1 VPDPDRNDTRTMSGR
16 LFLVP
21 LLAVYSVASA
31 ASAQS
36 VTQTRFSSTEMLF
49 EHVNKS
55 VCTIIAT
62 DEEGNPVN
70 RGSGFILRESRLLV
84 TNAHVLAGFE
94 QAKVKCA
101 GQYANIEKITKY
113 DREVDLV
120 LAETGELDV
129 EGLEIST
136 RSEIKPGTQ
145 VYVFGSPFGLEG
157 TISPGLASGQ
167 REIHG
172 QTYIQISAPISAGSS
187 GGPVTDDRGSVI
199 AVTVAALELAQN
211 INFALPASVLRK
223 LPNVEMQL
231 ADLQLRG
238 QQAQPSERAEA
249 PALPERPAASG
260 TAEFRGNPFGS
271 GCGEIAISEYER
283 KPVMATS
290 KGLIRFKKRYSGE
303 LELDVSLFG
312 VPATVFYRCDD
323 QFGMVEGYYKIS
335 GHRDTVVEISDVL
348 NTKYGMGSSNPIG
361 EEEATKLGCLWNFS
375 LPGSRGYRP
384 SKRTIWNIDDRLRID
399 MIMCGGASK
408 LTFVFYDDPL
418 LIKAVEQAE
427 EQASLLI
434 KVVEQAEEQASLDD
448 L

>member
-1 VPDPDRNDTRTMSGR
+1 MTGR
-16 LFLVP
+16 LILILLLVIYGI
-21 LLAVYSVASA
+21 AGEAR
-31 ASAQS
+31 AQS
-36 VTQTRFSSTEMLF
+36 ATQTPSSLTEQLF
-49 EHVNKS
+49 ERVNGS
-55 VCTIIAT
+55 VCTIIAI
-62 DEEGNPVN
+62 DEEDNLLR
-70 RGSGFILRESRLLV
+70 RGSGFILRDSRLLV

-94 QAKVKCA
+94 QAEVKCGEQSA
-101 GQYANIEKITKY
+101 KVEKITNY
-113 DREVDLV
+113 DWEVDLV

-348 NTKYGMGSSNPIG
+348 NTKYGMGSSNPIA

-375 LPGSRGYRP
+375 LTGSRSYRP
-384 SKRTIWNIDDRLRID
+384 SKRTTWNIDDQLRID
-399 MIMCGGASK
+399 MIMCGGTSK
-408 LTFVFYDDPL
+408 LTFLFYGDPL
-418 LIKAVEQAE
+418 LIKAVKRAE
-427 EQASLLI
+427 VLT
-434 KVVEQAEEQASLDD
+434 SLDD

>member
-1 VPDPDRNDTRTMSGR
+1 MPDPDRNDARTMSSR

-36 VTQTRFSSTEMLF
+36 VTQTPFSSTEKLF
-49 EHVNKS
+49 EYVNKS
-55 VCTIIAT
+55 VCTIIVT

-145 VYVFGSPFGLEG
+145 LYVFGSPFGLAG
-157 TISPGLASGQ
+157 TISPGLASAQ
-167 REIHG
+167 REISG
-172 QTYIQISAPISAGSS
+172 QTYIQISAPISPGSS

-199 AVTVAALELAQN
+199 AVTVATLEVAQN
-211 INFALPASVLRK
+211 INFALPASVIRE
-223 LPNVEMQL
+223 LPNVELQL
-231 ADLQLRG
+231 ADLRLSEH
-238 QQAQPSERAEA
+238 QAQPSERAE
-249 PALPERPAASG
+249 LPTFHERPAASEA
-260 TAEFRGNPFGS
+260 AEFRGNPFGS

-283 KPVMATS
+283 KPVVATS
-290 KGLIRFKKRYSGE
+290 KGLIRFKKRYSGK

-335 GHRDTVVEISDVL
+335 GHRDTVAEISDVL
-348 NTKYGMGSSNPIG
+348 NTKYGMGSSNPIA

-375 LPGSRGYRP
+375 LPGSPRYRP
-384 SKRTIWNIDDRLRID
+384 SKRTTWNIGDRLRID
-399 MIMCGGASK
+399 MIMCGSASK
-408 LTFVFYDDPL
+408 STFVFYGDPL
-418 LIKAVEQAE
+418 LIKAVKQAE
-427 EQASLLI
+427 
-434 KVVEQAEEQASLDD
+434 VQASLDD